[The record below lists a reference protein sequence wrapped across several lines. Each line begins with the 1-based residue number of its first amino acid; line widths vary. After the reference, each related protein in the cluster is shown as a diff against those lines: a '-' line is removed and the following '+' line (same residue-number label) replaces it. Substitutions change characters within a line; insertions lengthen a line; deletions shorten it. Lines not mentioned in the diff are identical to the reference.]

1 MASPLSPLVERYFTG
16 LSPIPRQGLYDA
28 LDQSGWVKNVDH
40 LYYLSLHENDPLAC
54 FTMPNK
60 SLKNGFCY
68 LFTVTNPVGGGYHIP
83 FLDVAAEELCDLDAW
98 VDHFA
103 RVEYPLVICFIIPAE
118 IEKHAVTLLNDR
130 FAVKRILHDYRMIET
145 PAASSELVARKD
157 GANFVTVFRG
167 KTKLFSLA
175 VDERRLQGGHG
186 FVSFDERVDGV
197 TVYDSSVCEDD
208 FVQAIR
214 QIARFYLMQGY
225 VVKNIALEENT
236 PLGNESIWEKAEMRR
251 YKSFVTARN
260 LAFQSMSKEETL
272 AFVKGNHKSQW
283 V

>member
-1 MASPLSPLVERYFTG
+1 MTSPLVSLIERYFTG
-16 LSPIPRQGLYDA
+16 LSPISRGELYDT
-28 LDQSGWVKNVDH
+28 LDKHGWVENIDH
-40 LYYLSLHENDPLAC
+40 LYYLSLHKTDPLFC
-54 FTMPNK
+54 FTMPDK
-60 SLKNGFCY
+60 SIKNGFCY
-68 LFTVTNPVGGGYHIP
+68 LWTVTNPVSGGYHIP
-83 FLDVAAEELCDLDAW
+83 FLDVGAEELSDLKEW

-130 FAVKRILHDYRMIET
+130 FAVKRILHDYRMIQT

-157 GANFVTVFRG
+157 GADFFTVFRG

-175 VDERRLQGGHG
+175 VDERRLPGGHG

-236 PLGNESIWEKAEMRR
+236 PLGNESIWEKAGMRR
-251 YKSFVTARN
+251 YKSFITARN
-260 LAFQSMSKEETL
+260 FAFQSMSKEETL
-272 AFVKGNHKSQW
+272 VLWKNL
-283 V
+283 